1 MKKWFKSVSAVML
14 ASSLLVVSA
23 CGGSPSSSEGGSG
36 GGSAEPAPKADDKK
50 AGGEVIE
57 WDMPSVYA
65 EGSAPVKGAQKFAEL
80 LDQKSNGQI
89 KVTVFPNGSLGTER
103 ENFEA
108 LKAGDVELILAGYQG
123 QDMYAP
129 EFMFISAPFLF
140 KSMDHVKAVLNGD
153 LGKKMFAK
161 MDESDSHALGS
172 IIRGPRHMTAN
183 KEIKTPED
191 VKGLKL
197 RLPEIE
203 AWVAAWKA
211 FDTLATPV
219 ALPELYGALQTG
231 VVEASEGPT
240 EQFYTFKLQE
250 VQKYM
255 IKTSHIY
262 EATFFWINKPL
273 WDSLTPEQQK
283 WVQEASDEA
292 IAYANDEAEKDAVKF
307 EKEMVDAGMTVVEPD
322 RDKFVELA
330 QPALKEFFETKWTVT
345 NLDEINSYA
354 K

>member
-1 MKKWFKSVSAVML
+1 MKKWVKASAVVAL
-14 ASSLLVVSA
+14 ASSVFLAA
-23 CGGSPSSSEGGSG
+23 CGSSNE
-36 GGSAEPAPKADDKK
+36 AQPAPSGDGKK
-50 AGGEVIE
+50 ESEAKKPEGKVLE

-65 EGSAPVKGAQKFAEL
+65 EGSAPVKGAKKFAEL
-80 LDQKSNGQI
+80 VAEKSGGQI
-89 KVTVFPNGSLGTER
+89 KVNVFPNGSLGTER

-123 QDMYAP
+123 QDMFAP
-129 EFMFISAPFLF
+129 EYMFFTAPFLF
-140 KSMDHVKAVLNGD
+140 KSMDHMKAVLEGD

-161 MDESDSHALGS
+161 MDESNAHMIGT
-172 IIRGPRHMTAN
+172 IIRGARQMTSN
-183 KEIKTPED
+183 KPIQTPDD

-203 AWVAAWKA
+203 AWVAAWKEGFGA
-211 FDTLATPV
+211 LATPV

-231 VVEASEGPT
+231 VVEASEGPY

-250 VQKYM
+250 VQKYLT
-255 IKTSHIY
+255 KTAHIY

-283 WVQEASDEA
+283 IIQEASDEA
-292 IAYANDEAEKDAVKF
+292 VAFANAEAEKDAV
-307 EKEMVDAGMTVVEPD
+307 EMGKKMVEAGMIESTPD

-330 QPALKEFFETKWTVT
+330 QPALKKFFETKWPVT